1 MNKIKILLR
10 LIIIFF
16 LSSCSNENKT
26 NSKEDSNSSFYNA
39 NVKVNIYD
47 KKYYQICPGDSKINK
62 TTMLFEDVR
71 YYYFYK
77 NICTYWCNS
86 KYLPVIS
93 PESKFSLR
101 MMYFKLID
109 NRVFLSDVDI
119 NGYYEFYADSFEDL
133 TDSLVED
140 FYKLCPLKDVKEFL
154 YTFEASDKTLIY
166 KDFRSTV
173 VYATQDYAEKLGITF
188 IE

>member
-1 MNKIKILLR
+1 MNKIKIFLP

-16 LSSCSNENKT
+16 ISSCSNENKT
-26 NSKEDSNSSFYNA
+26 ISKEDSNSSFYNA

-47 KKYYQICPGDSKINK
+47 KKYYQICHGDSKINK

-77 NICTYWCNS
+77 NICTYWCNT
-86 KYLPVIS
+86 KYLPVVS
-93 PESKFSLR
+93 PKSKFSLR
-101 MMYFKLID
+101 MMYFKLVD
-109 NRVFLSDVDI
+109 NRIFLSDVDI

-166 KDFRSTV
+166 QDFRSTV